1 MKKVVKFFG
10 VMMVLFL
17 LGACTIPKNE
27 ESNEEKKK
35 IKIACNQVS
44 EIVLNAA
51 KKDMEEKG
59 YAPEFVVFSN
69 NIESLEAVNSG
80 DVDAAF
86 AQHKPFVQSFNQQKN
101 GDLELIK
108 PYVYYTG
115 IGLYSDKYKKL
126 EEIPDNAKIAIMND
140 AMNRDNALKM
150 LQDAGL
156 ISLTSDKKTGYTIL
170 DIEKNPKN
178 IEFIEI
184 EQAQTVRS
192 LEDLDGAV
200 CFFTFMFKAGR
211 DFNDYLVRD
220 QNASEFPSSLIVKK
234 ENADKKWAEEMNA
247 SLLTERSKKA
257 INDHFKGVYTFYEN

>member
-1 MKKVVKFFG
+1 MKKIGF
-10 VMMVLFL
+10 VLGL
-17 LGACTIPKNE
+17 LVILIIIGACSSGDSK
-27 ESNEEKKK
+27 SSDEKKK
-35 IKIACNQVS
+35 VKIACNQVS

-51 KKDMEEKG
+51 KKEMEEQG
-59 YAPEFVVFSN
+59 YEPEFVVFSN
-69 NIESLEAVNSG
+69 NIESLEALNSE

-86 AQHKPFVQSFNQQKN
+86 AQHNPFVQSFNRQKG

-115 IGLYSDKYKKL
+115 IGLYSDKYQSLKK
-126 EEIPDNAKIAIMND
+126 IPDNAKIAIMND

-150 LQDAGL
+150 LQDANL
-156 ISLTSDKKTGYTIL
+156 INLTKDKKTGYTIL
-170 DIEKNPKN
+170 DITENPKN

-200 CFFTFMFKAGR
+200 CFFTFMFNAGR

-220 QNASEFPSSLIVKK
+220 QNASDFPSSLIVKK
-234 ENADKKWAEEMNA
+234 KNVDKQWAKDINAA
-247 SLLTERSKKA
+247 LLTDRSKKA